1 MAFDNDRP
9 IFIQLAD
16 QIADD
21 IANGAYAE
29 GTAVPSTNE
38 LSAFH
43 RINPATAGRALNL
56 LVDRQLLE
64 KHRGRGMFVVAG
76 ARAQLLSER
85 RSRFAE
91 QFVAPMLREAQRLG
105 LTRDEVRG
113 TITQMS
119 QVTQTVD
126 TSHATRTNPTN
137 PPGQTAQPTQA
148 AQSAHPDQLDLDRRT
163 R

>member
-43 RINPATAGRALNL
+43 RINPATAGKALNL

-64 KHRGRGMFVVAG
+64 KHRGRGMFVVTG
-76 ARAQLLSER
+76 ARAQLLAER
-85 RSRFAE
+85 RSHFAE

-105 LTRDEVRG
+105 LTPDEVRSAIAQ
-113 TITQMS
+113 TI
-119 QVTQTVD
+119 QT
-126 TSHATRTNPTN
+126 T
-137 PPGQTAQPTQA
+137 
-148 AQSAHPDQLDLDRRT
+148 QSAQASHIHKPDLDRRPQ
-163 R
+163 